1 MTQPAGEDATYV
13 VPGTLLNE
21 RYEIQREI
29 GRGGHSVVYLARDQL
44 LQGDDGSSAVT
55 DGPRGTD
62 VAVKLLVPPPA
73 LARVARERMRREA
86 EAVRGLSHANIVTLH
101 DYFEEAG
108 RSFLVMEYVDGMTLF
123 ERVRTRGPLT
133 EEEAV
138 AVALDLASA
147 LREAHRRGVLH
158 RDIKPRNV
166 LMDRAGQVKLTDFG
180 SARLD
185 GQSTLTMT
193 GGLVGTLAYA
203 APELMAGERGDA
215 RSDLYS
221 LGLTL
226 FFALSDGLPHRAS
239 RSLPPRAQPG
249 WLLSS

>member
-44 LQGDDGSSAVT
+44 LQGDNGSSAVT

-108 RSFLVMEYVDGMTLF
+108 RSFLVMEYVAGMTLF

-138 AVALDLASA
+138 AVAIELASA
-147 LREAHRRGVLH
+147 LREAHQRGVLH
-158 RDIKPRNV
+158 RDVKPRNV
-166 LMDRAGQVKLTDFG
+166 LIDHAGRAKLTDFG

-185 GQSTLTMT
+185 GQATLTMT
-193 GGLVGTLAYA
+193 GGLVRRACSFPCLDILADEPRWRILPPGKA
-203 APELMAGERGDA
+203 VDVCHGGQHHEEGSVERGLE
-215 RSDLYS
+215 DL
-221 LGLTL
+221 LV
-226 FFALSDGLPHRAS
+226 
-239 RSLPPRAQPG
+239 
-249 WLLSS
+249 